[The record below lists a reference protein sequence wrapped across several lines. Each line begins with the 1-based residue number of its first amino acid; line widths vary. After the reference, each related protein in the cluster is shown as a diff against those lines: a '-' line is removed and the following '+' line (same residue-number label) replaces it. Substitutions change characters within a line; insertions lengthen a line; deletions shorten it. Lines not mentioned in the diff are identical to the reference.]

1 MKTNKR
7 ITAVCLIAMAC
18 LLPLTLTGCKKELQ
32 IGQERIVESSDKK
45 SPKWVSQPPKKTRK
59 YYYFVGEDTSYKN
72 TDRYAYQVAL
82 SKAGSFFN
90 TRATSTFKR
99 IEESTNAFEA
109 NVLREEF
116 IKNTSEAGIK
126 GALHKD
132 TYWEKVEKLTE
143 NGIKYFYR
151 VYVLVSLDR
160 KSIKATEEATLKLQ
174 EEKAQDEALKATLQT
189 IRQELN
195 DEYNKEES
203 Q

>member
-1 MKTNKR
+1 MKTHKQ
-7 ITAVCLIAMAC
+7 ISSVLILIAC
-18 LLPLTLTGCKKELQ
+18 LLPLTLSGCKKELQ
-32 IGQERIVESSDKK
+32 IGQERIVESSDKRA
-45 SPKWVSQPPKKTRK
+45 PKWVSQPPKKTRK

-99 IEESTNAFEA
+99 VENSTNAFEA

-151 VYVLVSLDR
+151 VYVLIALDR
-160 KSIKATEEATLKLQ
+160 KSIKATEEATLQLQ
-174 EEKAQDEALKATLQT
+174 EEKAQTAELKASLKA
-189 IRQELN
+189 IRNEIR
-195 DEYNKEES
+195 EAYNKEENN
-203 Q
+203 

>member
-1 MKTNKR
+1 MKIKTLLSSL
-7 ITAVCLIAMAC
+7 LIAVIC
-18 LLPLTLTGCKKELQ
+18 LLPLTLTACKQELQ
-32 IGQERIVESSDKK
+32 IGQERIVEASSKK
-45 SPKWVSQPPKKTRK
+45 APKWVSEPPKKTRK
-59 YYYFVGEDTSYKN
+59 HYYFVGEDTSYKN

-99 IEESTNAFEA
+99 VEESTNAFEA

-160 KSIKATEEATLKLQ
+160 DAIKATEESTLQLQ
-174 EEKAQDEALKATLQT
+174 EEKAQNEALKASIKA
-189 IRQELN
+189 IRQQLN
-195 DEYNKEES
+195 DEYTKEENK
-203 Q
+203 